1 MHAVIQEHIALL
13 LRNGIYVPLRAYPVR
28 HMQVAVLRHQ
38 RCVPS
43 GRYLPVVV
51 NNDILPVCACF
62 ILRIGS
68 LQRNI
73 ALFRRGLAEDFNL
86 TVSGFQIHVFFC
98 RHGLYRRS
106 VITYMDVAILR
117 LHRYAALFRGYRL
130 LNVHISFAG
139 FSNDITLRFYI
150 TSSCRLISDCDI
162 SFSSRHNRIMA
173 RG

>member
-1 MHAVIQEHIALL
+1 MRFQFRVVPCRQAVRYGNITVIRLQLHIPLHIQAVIQEHIALL
-13 LRNGIYVPLRAYPVR
+13 LRNGIYIPLRLNRIRY
-28 HMQVAVLRHQ
+28 MQIAVLRHQ

-98 RHGLYRRS
+98 RYCLYRRA
-106 VITYMDVAILR
+106 VIADMDVAILR
-117 LHRYAALFRGYRL
+117 LHRYASLFRGYRL

-139 FSNDITLRFYI
+139 I
-150 TSSCRLISDCDI
+150 
-162 SFSSRHNRIMA
+162 
-173 RG
+173 